1 MRKFKYSGNSCNLGR
16 FGWVENGDTLE
27 LTEQE
32 AVSVLSNDN
41 FKPLREAP
49 LNVEGSI
56 FPPKGKYADLTDI
69 YFESDRV
76 FKLVGKMKRTKL
88 TNAMMQLEASGYPV
102 PEIAKMDNA
111 TMRDYLLETARKA
124 GWM

>member
-1 MRKFKYSGNSCNLGR
+1 MRKFKYSGNSCSLGR
-16 FGWVENGDTLE
+16 FGWVEKGDTLE

-32 AVSVLSNDN
+32 AVSVLSDDN
-41 FKPLREAP
+41 FKLLREAP
-49 LNVEGSI
+49 LNVDDSI

-102 PEIAKMDNA
+102 PEIARMDNS